1 MKEDNMVGGVGVTA
15 FDMPNMQNPQPH
27 APIYYGNQNVPRP
40 TNNAAKMV
48 NGAEVLAETMFA
60 RK

>member
-15 FDMPNMQNPQPH
+15 FDLPNNQNPRPI
-27 APIYYGNQNVPRP
+27 APIHYGNQYVPNP
-40 TNNAAKMV
+40 TNSAAKIVNPEMV
-48 NGAEVLAETMFA
+48 MRETLYA

>member
-15 FDMPNMQNPQPH
+15 FDYPNGQHPGYENK
-27 APIYYGNQNVPRP
+27 IYYGNQNVPRP
-40 TNNAAKMV
+40 TNEAAKKV
-48 NGAEVLAETMFA
+48 NGAEVLAETMYA